1 MVLHRIYLYC
11 CLALDRITVA
21 PPLFSGSFSDSNRQL
36 DLTRRG
42 TTARLARYYR
52 LHGTTALRERYYRAL
67 CGTKI
72 LLPLQPR
79 YYRDLARYYRV
90 WSSTNLLVPHAMAVL
105 PWLTSFACQL
115 SRMSCMGFLCL
126 FVAFALILLACRGC
140 FALCVSGGGS
150 HRSNPSRDT
159 GSKRLR
165 NPGEVPEG
173 SSASKRNVNTSA
185 SKHKEPAKGMDEI
198 AQADY
203 VRLRQLHPYVHPR
216 ATFRGC

>member
-21 PPLFSGSFSDSNRQL
+21 PPLFHGSLSDSNQQL

-42 TTARLARYYR
+42 TTAHLGRYYR
-52 LHGTTALRERYYRAL
+52 LHGTTALPERYYRAL
-67 CGTKI
+67 CGTKS
-72 LLPLQPR
+72 LLPLQQR
-79 YYRDLARYYRV
+79 YYRDLAWYYRV

-115 SRMSCMGFLCL
+115 SRMSSMGFLCL
-126 FVAFALILLACRGC
+126 FVAFALILSRLWC
-140 FALCVSGGGS
+140 FACVSSGGS
-150 HRSNPSRDT
+150 RRSNPSRDS

-173 SSASKRNVNTSA
+173 
-185 SKHKEPAKGMDEI
+185 
-198 AQADY
+198 
-203 VRLRQLHPYVHPR
+203 
-216 ATFRGC
+216 